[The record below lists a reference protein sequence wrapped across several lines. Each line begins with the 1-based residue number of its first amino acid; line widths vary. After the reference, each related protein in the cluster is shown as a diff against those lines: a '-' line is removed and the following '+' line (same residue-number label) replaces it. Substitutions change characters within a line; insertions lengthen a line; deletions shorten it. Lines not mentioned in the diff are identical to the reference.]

1 MDEGNFSVVAEIARR
16 IKQEN
21 VAQFGDDPDE
31 SLCDLMSF
39 VVGLRQR
46 KQLFMLIHGPGP
58 QSARE
63 CVYLAATYLYSC
75 DELFQVADAR
85 YKVYTPDLPTE
96 EWEKMTLEEQEAY
109 MYEKGGVAPGQIGE
123 AWERGEREGI
133 QECIVIYRMPFAGP
147 VTSANYNY
155 ERTGRSLKWT
165 HVLQTPEGQH
175 HGAIIDFFKGGLRK
189 RKELYPILDKMG
201 RDTLA
206 EMVQDHEFTK
216 DEAQYW
222 IDRGMAKYLSSY
234 KSVFLMHYLG
244 EVKELGLGPAL
255 FKDGVEI
262 SEEEAMRLRNA

>member
-1 MDEGNFSVVAEIARR
+1 MDESNFSVVAEIARR
-16 IKQEN
+16 IKQEK
-21 VAQFGDDPDE
+21 VREHGDDPDE
-31 SLCDLMSF
+31 SLSDLMSF

-85 YKVYTPDLPTE
+85 YRVYVPDIPME
-96 EWEKMTLEEQEAY
+96 EWQKMTEDEQTTY
-109 MYEKGGVAPGQIGE
+109 MYEKGNVGPGKIGE

-133 QECIVIYRMPFAGP
+133 QECIVIQRMPFAGP
-147 VTSANYNY
+147 ITSANYNY
-155 ERTGRSLKWT
+155 ERTGRTIKWT
-165 HVLQTPEGQH
+165 HVLQSQDNQ
-175 HGAIIDFFKGGLRK
+175 GAIVDYFKGGLRK

-206 EMVQDHEFTK
+206 DMTQDHDFTK
-216 DEAQYW
+216 EEAQYW

-234 KSVFLMHYLG
+234 KSVFLVHYLG
-244 EVKELGLGPAL
+244 EVPDLGLGPAL
-255 FKDGVEI
+255 FYQGEEI
-262 SEEEAMRLRNA
+262 GPDEAEKLRNA